1 MLWPKKHSTEHNQNY
16 LSKLKL
22 WKEILIFN
30 MKTKELKNLSVS
42 QLEKELA
49 NFKKEKFNLRIQKM
63 NSQITNSARITIV
76 RRTIAKILTFI
87 NQKKKEKWV
96 KEFYKEK

>member
-1 MLWPKKHSTEHNQNY
+1 
-16 LSKLKL
+16 
-22 WKEILIFN
+22 

-42 QLEKELA
+42 QLEKELS

-63 NSQITNSARITIV
+63 NSKITNSARITIV

-87 NQKKKEKWV
+87 NQKKKEK
-96 KEFYKEK
+96 

>member
-1 MLWPKKHSTEHNQNY
+1 
-16 LSKLKL
+16 
-22 WKEILIFN
+22 

-96 KEFYKEK
+96 KEFYKGK

>member
-1 MLWPKKHSTEHNQNY
+1 M
-16 LSKLKL
+16 
-22 WKEILIFN
+22 FN

-42 QLEKELA
+42 QLEKELS

-96 KEFYKEK
+96 NEFYKAK

>member
-1 MLWPKKHSTEHNQNY
+1 
-16 LSKLKL
+16 
-22 WKEILIFN
+22 
-30 MKTKELKNLSVS
+30 MKTKDIKNLSVT
-42 QLEKELA
+42 QLEKELG
-49 NFKKEKFNLRIQKM
+49 NFKKEQFNLRIQKM

>member
-1 MLWPKKHSTEHNQNY
+1 MLWPKKPLTEHHQNY
-16 LSKLKL
+16 LLKLKL

-30 MKTKELKNLSVS
+30 MKTKELKNLSIS

-63 NSQITNSARITIV
+63 NSQITNSARITLV

>member
-1 MLWPKKHSTEHNQNY
+1 
-16 LSKLKL
+16 
-22 WKEILIFN
+22 

-42 QLEKELA
+42 QLEKELS

-96 KEFYKEK
+96 NEFYKAK

>member
-1 MLWPKKHSTEHNQNY
+1 
-16 LSKLKL
+16 
-22 WKEILIFN
+22 
-30 MKTKELKNLSVS
+30 MKTQELKKLSIN
-42 QLEKELA
+42 QLEKELD

-87 NQKKKEKWV
+87 NLKKKEKWAR
-96 KEFYKEK
+96 EFYKEK

>member
-1 MLWPKKHSTEHNQNY
+1 
-16 LSKLKL
+16 
-22 WKEILIFN
+22 

-42 QLEKELA
+42 QLEKELS

-96 KEFYKEK
+96 NEFYKVK